1 MGGDHGAISSRP
13 RGLVTRVNSDPDAD
27 TNPHPDS
34 ATDNLAP
41 APLLDEVEEYYD
53 EYGPDPWL
61 ASHVCRDAD
70 GDEYQLR
77 LTPDITED
85 LELD

>member
-1 MGGDHGAISSRP
+1 MTQVI
-13 RGLVTRVNSDPDAD
+13 SDPDAE
-27 TNPHPDS
+27 TGPHPDS
-34 ATDNLAP
+34 IMDNLAL
-41 APLLDEVEEYYD
+41 APLLDEVEEYY
-53 EYGPDPWL
+53 EYGPDPWI
-61 ASHVCRDAD
+61 ACRVRMDSD